1 MSAKTMLKRLERK
14 ANSGC
19 FADVLSWIRAGR
31 FYDELTEEE
40 QKRYCQYQYGEGIE
54 EPPDGYFSKVFGLP
68 FDYHFRLE
76 YKKKPLT
83 EAEIRENVSFLD
95 EYMTRRIAE
104 VNCTELHQKP

>member
-1 MSAKTMLKRLERK
+1 MSAKTRLKRLEHK
-14 ANSGC
+14 AIAEGFS
-19 FADVLSWIRAGR
+19 DVLSWIHAGR

-40 QKRYCQYQYGEGIE
+40 RKRYCQYQYGEGIE

-83 EAEIRENVSFLD
+83 EAEIKENIAFLD
-95 EYMTRRIAE
+95 EYMARRIAE
-104 VNCTELHQKP
+104 VNCTE

>member
-14 ANSGC
+14 ANIGC

-40 QKRYCQYQYGEGIE
+40 QKRYCLYQYGEGIE

-104 VNCTELHQKP
+104 VNSTELQQKP